1 MLFLDAGSAW
11 GRGLGKLAMQL
22 CRSWWKAQEIAP
34 RWTPG
39 TVVGSWWQ
47 LMAVDSS
54 CQAVL
59 EVQAQDLICL
69 SPCQS
74 GEDCLGLTAKTPR
87 PNLLLL
93 GFPQIPL
100 PSDSI
105 GMSRDQ
111 VKWLCVYLAL
121 CFNMFKLL
129 EVSFSPLVLSC
140 VWSFDE
146 SSKHYKRGTSLHSVP
161 PQLWRWGTRD
171 VRWQTWSLGGCQAT
185 RIIAGVATISEVE
198 QMAFL
203 RNSLQEGN
211 RKDRK
216 TFQRQKKHLTKGK
229 KDLLHVGVI
238 QNEGK
243 VQGKPFP
250 VP

>member
-34 RWTPG
+34 RWTLG

-87 PNLLLL
+87 PDLLLL
-93 GFPQIPL
+93 GFHQIPL

-121 CFNMFKLL
+121 CLNSWKCLSALL
-129 EVSFSPLVLSC
+129 CCPVLGALTSPLNIINVAQVFILFRLSFGDGEPVMFDGRHEALAVAKQRGLSQELQLFQRLSKWPSC
-140 VWSFDE
+140 VTACKKE
-146 SSKHYKRGTSLHSVP
+146 TGKIEKHSRGRRS
-161 PQLWRWGTRD
+161 
-171 VRWQTWSLGGCQAT
+171 
-185 RIIAGVATISEVE
+185 I
-198 QMAFL
+198 
-203 RNSLQEGN
+203 
-211 RKDRK
+211 
-216 TFQRQKKHLTKGK
+216 
-229 KDLLHVGVI
+229 
-238 QNEGK
+238 
-243 VQGKPFP
+243 
-250 VP
+250 

>member
-1 MLFLDAGSAW
+1 
-11 GRGLGKLAMQL
+11 
-22 CRSWWKAQEIAP
+22 
-34 RWTPG
+34 
-39 TVVGSWWQ
+39 
-47 LMAVDSS
+47 MAVDSS

-74 GEDCLGLTAKTPR
+74 GEDCLGLTAKHQGQIFCFLDSLR
-87 PNLLLL
+87 FL
-93 GFPQIPL
+93 FPQIPSAC
-100 PSDSI
+100 PGIKSSDFVFI
-105 GMSRDQ
+105 
-111 VKWLCVYLAL
+111 WHCV
-121 CFNMFKLL
+121 KLL

-140 VWSFDE
+140 VRSFDE

-203 RNSLQEGN
+203 RNKPARRKQERSKNIPEAEEASNQGQKGPAPCGCHTE
-211 RKDRK
+211 R
-216 TFQRQKKHLTKGK
+216 RQSSR
-229 KDLLHVGVI
+229 
-238 QNEGK
+238 
-243 VQGKPFP
+243 
-250 VP
+250 